1 MAGFYSVY
9 MQVHFISVYT
19 CKIVFSTGK
28 RWLAR
33 KAWPFPGSHDVAY
46 TARLQLVSLCI
57 MRPRNSMLFVNRI
70 IEKAINI
77 YWTKETL
84 FGPEFML
91 NQIVHRNLNFFR
103 FISVNHQLLIITS
116 IINSCFNACIWENTN
131 A

>member
-1 MAGFYSVY
+1 MDV
-9 MQVHFISVYT
+9 Q
-19 CKIVFSTGK
+19 
-28 RWLAR
+28 
-33 KAWPFPGSHDVAY
+33 KAWPFSGSHDVAH
-46 TARLQLVSLCI
+46 TARLQFSVALYHEAKKFHVV
-57 MRPRNSMLFVNRI
+57 VNRI

-91 NQIVHRNLNFFR
+91 NQIIHRNLNFFR
-103 FISVNHQLLIITS
+103 FISVNHWLLIITS